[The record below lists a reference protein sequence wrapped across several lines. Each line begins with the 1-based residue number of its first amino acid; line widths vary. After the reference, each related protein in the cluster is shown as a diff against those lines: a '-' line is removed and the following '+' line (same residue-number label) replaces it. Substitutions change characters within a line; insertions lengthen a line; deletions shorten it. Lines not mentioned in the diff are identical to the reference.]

1 MSTNDIKQA
10 VLNENEFAFSHKGYD
25 YLLYGWDQCDGY
37 VLSLESNGELVW
49 QDYIFSVLD
58 SCCNTKYNNNI
69 KKKGVVS

>member
-49 QDYIFSVLD
+49 QSAPM
-58 SCCNTKYNNNI
+58 TKSECIDEFIHYYNEF
-69 KKKGVVS
+69 